1 MPAYSLQIKKAC
13 SRNDR
18 VSIVHRTAAFL
29 ESYFDVLFAVNRQTH
44 PGEKRLIE
52 LCKKNCKVL
61 PKNFEE
67 NLDRLFNDIADDS
80 NKVSDDIDEII
91 NELKSMD
98 F

>member
-1 MPAYSLQIKKAC
+1 M
-13 SRNDR
+13 
-18 VSIVHRTAAFL
+18 SIVHRTAAFL

-52 LCKKNCKVL
+52 LCKKNCRVL

-67 NLDRLFNDIADDS
+67 NLDRLFDDMAG
-80 NKVSDDIDEII
+80 NGDRISDDIDKII
-91 NELKSMD
+91 HELKKMD